1 MTVKITFYEV
11 VIIEALQKVIIRI
24 NNEEEWI

>member
-11 VIIEALQKVIIRI
+11 VIIEALRKVIIRI
-24 NNEEEWI
+24 NNEEE